1 MTSIHLITDIKA
13 PMQEVFDAARN
24 IDLHQSSAY
33 KTQETVIAGRTS
45 GLIELGETVTFR
57 GKHFGVYLTHT
68 SKIIKMEKPFS
79 FVDEMMEGKFKSFKH
94 FHLFEEK
101 EGVTVMTD
109 ILEYETPFGFLGKF
123 FDGLFLKKHLK
134 RFLLERNHILKEH
147 LEN

>member
-33 KTQETVIAGRTS
+33 KTQETVIAGKTS
-45 GLIELGETVTFR
+45 GLIELCETVTFR

-79 FVDEMMEGKFKSFKH
+79 FVDEMMQGKFKSFKH

-109 ILEYETPFGFLGKF
+109 ILEYETPFGFFGKL